1 MFLEV
6 KHVSVAYDTSL
17 VLDDVSL
24 VVDKGEFVGIV
35 GANGAGKTTL
45 LRTICGLMAWE
56 KEMMRGMRKEISNI
70 LINGDVFFKE
80 EKLNDLPAHK
90 IANRGLILC
99 PEGGRPFR
107 ELTVLDNLKCG
118 AYLIKEKKVTEK
130 RLRDVYALFP
140 ILKER
145 ENQVSGTLSGGER
158 TMLAVARALM
168 PDPEILIID
177 EPSLGIAP
185 LVKTEIFKRIED
197 IYHAGLTILL
207 VEQDANLALKLSTR
221 NYVLSQGRI
230 VFEGT
235 SDELMG
241 EDKIR
246 KIYLGL

>member
-24 VVDKGEFVGIV
+24 AVDKGEFVGIV

-80 EKLNDLPAHK
+80 EKLNDLTAHK

-107 ELTVLDNLKCG
+107 ELTVRDNLKCG

-130 RLRDVYALFP
+130 RLHDVYALFP

-168 PDPEILIID
+168 PNPEILLID

-185 LVKTEIFKRIED
+185 LVKAEIFKRIED
-197 IYHAGLTILL
+197 IYNAGLTILL